1 MPRKNKDKV
10 ICLRVDEET
19 HAELMSAKKL
29 TKSPISNLIRL
40 CIQAE
45 LKTLKEK
52 YGQGVTE

>member
-1 MPRKNKDKV
+1 MPSKSKDKV

-19 HAELMSAKKL
+19 RAELEEVKEL

-52 YGQGVTE
+52 YGKGNAE